1 MMSICDQLCMLDQ
14 SSPAPELMV
23 RMMDRMAVNWKMAG
37 RIDGGLAWYA
47 ARTKCIFCR
56 LEGEC
61 RSRLDDP
68 EALPEFCPN
77 AEFFA
82 LCAEDYVFMA
92 HTGTWKRPFKG
103 VIWAT
108 DGLTPASPL

>member
-1 MMSICDQLCMLDQ
+1 MMSVCDQLSMLDQ

-23 RMMDRMAVNWKMAG
+23 RIMDRMGVNWKMAG

-61 RSRLDDP
+61 RSWLDDP

-77 AEFFA
+77 AKFFG
-82 LCAEDYVFMA
+82 LCAEDYVHGSRT
-92 HTGTWKRPFKG
+92 HTWNNDPSRESSGRLM
-103 VIWAT
+103 V
-108 DGLTPASPL
+108 